1 MITTQANKQTIKQAS
16 KQASKKKNNRNRLK
30 NNQTCICIV
39 LVQGSEKV

>member
-1 MITTQANKQTIKQAS
+1 MITTQTNKQTIKQAS
-16 KQASKKKNNRNRLK
+16 KQANKKKQQKQTK